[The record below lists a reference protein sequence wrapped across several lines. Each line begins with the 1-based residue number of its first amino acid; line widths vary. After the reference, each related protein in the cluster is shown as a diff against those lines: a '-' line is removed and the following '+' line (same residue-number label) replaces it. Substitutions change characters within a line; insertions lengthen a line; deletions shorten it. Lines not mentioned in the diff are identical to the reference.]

1 LRGYARCRI
10 VGKPAGTPAQQED
23 DMQTIH
29 WGQLCPAIRR
39 ALLREA
45 VRRDVDVEVLFV
57 ALGGEL

>member
-1 LRGYARCRI
+1 